1 MNLTLPRTSTG
12 TILRTAAHV
21 LNYYG
26 LHTGKQF
33 ASADGRLDICAAV
46 FRAATGKTPNC
57 FLTDEDAA
65 LLQIQVCEPAMDA
78 IRMLSAVLP
87 TLPPTDLNTGAD
99 DHIEHVCHWAM
110 TPVWTGNA
118 DDQPPSMPEVIGA
131 VLRAAQAAD
140 ALTDFPHQ
148 NAA

>member
-1 MNLTLPRTSTG
+1 MASSTG

-33 ASADGRLDICAAV
+33 ASVGGRLDISAAI

-57 FLTDEDAA
+57 FLTDEDTA
-65 LLQIQVCEPAMDA
+65 LLHIQMCGPAMDA

-87 TLPPTDLNTGAD
+87 TLPPTDPDTGAD

-118 DDQPPSMPEVIGA
+118 DNQPPTAPEVIGA
-131 VLRAAQAAD
+131 ILRAAQAAD
-140 ALTDFPHQ
+140 ALTAAPHQ

>member
-1 MNLTLPRTSTG
+1 MNLSRTSTG
-12 TILRTAAHV
+12 TILRTAAHI

-26 LHTGKQF
+26 LHTGRQF
-33 ASADGRLDICAAV
+33 ASVDGRLDITAAI

-57 FLTDEDAA
+57 FLTDEDTA

-87 TLPPTDLNTGAD
+87 TLPPTDPGTGTD
-99 DHIEHVCHWAM
+99 DHIEHICHWV
-110 TPVWTGNA
+110 TKPVWTGNA
-118 DDQPPSMPEVIGA
+118 DDQPPTTPEVIGTI
-131 VLRAAQAAD
+131 LRAAQAAD
-140 ALTDFPHQ
+140 TFTAAPHQ

>member
-1 MNLTLPRTSTG
+1 MDLPRTSTG
-12 TILRTAAHV
+12 TILRTAAHI

-26 LHTGKQF
+26 LHTGRQF
-33 ASADGRLDICAAV
+33 ASVDGRLDITAAI
-46 FRAATGKTPNC
+46 FRATTGKTPNC
-57 FLTDEDAA
+57 FLTNENAS

-87 TLPPTDLNTGAD
+87 TLPPTDPGTGTD

-118 DDQPPSMPEVIGA
+118 DDQPPTMPEVIGA
-131 VLRAAQAAD
+131 ILRAAQAAD
-140 ALTDFPHQ
+140 TFTAAPHR